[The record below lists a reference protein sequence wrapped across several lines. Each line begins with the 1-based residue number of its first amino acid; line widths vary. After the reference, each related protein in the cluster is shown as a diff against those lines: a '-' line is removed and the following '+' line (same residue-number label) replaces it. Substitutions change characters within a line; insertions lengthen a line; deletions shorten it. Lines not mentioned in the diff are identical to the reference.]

1 MPSSTLYFPIGRL
14 EMKIQTRIAAI
25 SIMLASSFA
34 MAEGSADRVY
44 GPTIQKNEQRWKE
57 YALSIDKNPP
67 ETVHYRYGMEVDAQ
81 RVIHITS
88 KNIGCG
94 VMPAQ
99 MTYEDSNGN
108 INILEYRASGT
119 KCPGQGG

>member
-1 MPSSTLYFPIGRL
+1 MS
-14 EMKIQTRIAAI
+14 IQTRVAMV
-25 SIMLASSFA
+25 SIMLISSFA
-34 MAEGSADRVY
+34 MAEGSADKVY
-44 GPTIQKNEQRWKE
+44 GSMIQENEKRWRE

-67 ETVHYRYGMEVDAQ
+67 ETVHYRYGMDVDIE

-88 KNIGCG
+88 TRIGCG

-99 MTYEDSNGN
+99 MTYKDSNGN
-108 INILEYRASGT
+108 LNILEYRASGT